1 MKKITSFFALI
12 LLLSALAYAQDDW
25 YYSSQSLV
33 IDINVSSSAVIQPKS
48 SDYSVK
54 YITVNLSHY
63 PYTDFG
69 QKVLS
74 IKAYPE
80 PLTENNAMLFRWE
93 NPRDKISF
101 GYDARLKTS
110 SNIVG
115 VKEKIPFP
123 IKNIP
128 DDIKQFTKPS
138 EIIDSNNEDII
149 GFASEIAQGEDDLYV
164 VVHKI
169 AEWTKSNV
177 KYNLS
182 TLTAEVSQKASWVLE
197 NRQGVCDELTSLFI
211 AMLRSLGIPAKFV
224 SGVAYTN
231 DPSFPENWGSH
242 GWAEVYF
249 PGYGWI
255 PYDVTYGEFGYI
267 DPTHVKLKESFD
279 TSEPSVKYAWVAHNV
294 DDLETK
300 KIEISTSLADKIGR
314 VENPISMDINALR
327 ENIGFSS
334 YNLIEAVLK
343 NPGDYYISSE
353 VFLSMPKEVEI
364 IGDNFKPVL
373 LKPNEK
379 KSVFWIVK
387 LTGSLEDNFIYTFP
401 ISISVVSGA
410 EKNASFKSAKNEI
423 NYNFNEMQG
432 ILQQKEEEEQK
443 AYSMDVDINCSI
455 GKKEFYYYENA
466 LVKCRIRNMGNTF
479 LKGLNA
485 CFQGKCSKLDLGIA
499 QEKGFNYS
507 IENPAAGKQES
518 AFKVENSD
526 VSKAQYIEYNVL
538 DKPEIKIMDVEF
550 PSEVSYEDEFK
561 VNFLLKKESL
571 SFPKNARI
579 ALASNNIKQEWAIK
593 ELNEDRKFVVNM
605 LGKNLRKGVN
615 EFDIVVKYEDGNGKK
630 YEAKETFS
638 VKLVNVTVIQ
648 NILLALNQFGM
659 FVGNL
664 VS

>member
-1 MKKITSFFALI
+1 MKKIISFFAII
-12 LLLSALAYAQDDW
+12 LLLSALAYAQDEW
-25 YYSSQSLV
+25 YYNSQSLV
-33 IDINVSSSAVIQPKS
+33 IDINVSSSAEIQPKS

-80 PLTENNAMLFRWE
+80 PVVESNAMLFRWE

-110 SNIVG
+110 NNIVG

-138 EIIDSNNEDII
+138 EIINSDDEDII

-182 TLTAEVSQKASWVLE
+182 TLTAEVSQKASWVLD

-211 AMLRSLGIPAKFV
+211 AMLRSLGIPGKFV

-231 DPSFPENWGSH
+231 DPSFAENWGSH

-267 DPTHVKLKESFD
+267 DPTHVKLKESLD

-294 DDLETK
+294 NDLKTK
-300 KIEISTSLADKIGR
+300 KLEISTSLADKIGM
-314 VENPISMDINALR
+314 VKNPISIDANALKD
-327 ENIGFSS
+327 NVGFGS

-343 NPGDYYISSE
+343 NPEDYYISSE
-353 VFLSMPKEVEI
+353 VFLSMPKEVEV
-364 IGDNFKPVL
+364 IGDNFKQVL

-379 KSVFWIVK
+379 KSIFWIVK
-387 LTGSLEDNFIYTFP
+387 LTGNLESNFIYTFP
-401 ISISVVSGA
+401 ISISVVRGA
-410 EKNASFKSAKNEI
+410 EKNA
-423 NYNFNEMQG
+423 
-432 ILQQKEEEEQK
+432 
-443 AYSMDVDINCSI
+443 
-455 GKKEFYYYENA
+455 
-466 LVKCRIRNMGNTF
+466 
-479 LKGLNA
+479 
-485 CFQGKCSKLDLGIA
+485 
-499 QEKGFNYS
+499 
-507 IENPAAGKQES
+507 
-518 AFKVENSD
+518 
-526 VSKAQYIEYNVL
+526 
-538 DKPEIKIMDVEF
+538 
-550 PSEVSYEDEFK
+550 
-561 VNFLLKKESL
+561 
-571 SFPKNARI
+571 
-579 ALASNNIKQEWAIK
+579 
-593 ELNEDRKFVVNM
+593 
-605 LGKNLRKGVN
+605 
-615 EFDIVVKYEDGNGKK
+615 
-630 YEAKETFS
+630 
-638 VKLVNVTVIQ
+638 
-648 NILLALNQFGM
+648 
-659 FVGNL
+659 
-664 VS
+664 